1 MSSHEVERT
10 VRATHGPWLAACLA
24 LALLGCRQDMHDQ
37 PKLEPLEAST
47 FFGDGMASRLPP
59 AGTVAR
65 GQLREDALFFT
76 GLGPGGTPSAE
87 LPMPADRTVLRRGQ
101 ERFDVFCSPCHGRA
115 GDGAGMVARRGFK
128 TPPSFHDQRLR
139 DATVGYYFDVMTR
152 GFGVMPSYATAVPP
166 ADRWA
171 IAAYIRALQLSQRA
185 HLAELPPADQQ
196 ALRAVPMTAPG
207 APAPPAGVPA
217 APAGTAPATLAPGE
231 TAPAAPG
238 EGGVPA
244 PVAPGAVPPGPSGTP
259 ATPAATS
266 TPPPAPSAH

>member
-1 MSSHEVERT
+1 
-10 VRATHGPWLAACLA
+10 
-24 LALLGCRQDMHDQ
+24 MHDQ

-65 GQLREDALFFT
+65 GQLREDALYFT

-139 DATVGYYFDVMTR
+139 DAPVGYYFDVMTR

-171 IAAYIRALQLSQRA
+171 IAAYVRALQLSQRA
-185 HLAELPPADQQ
+185 HLAELPAGDQQ

-207 APAPPAGVPA
+207 VPEPGVPAPA
-217 APAGTAPATLAPGE
+217 APALAPGE
-231 TAPAAPG
+231 SAPAAPG
-238 EGGVPA
+238 EGGVPD
-244 PVAPGAVPPGPSGTP
+244 PVVPGAVPPGPSGTP
-259 ATPAATS
+259 ATPAATP
-266 TPPPAPSAH
+266 TPPPAMPAH